1 MSMNLYVGC
10 KATVS
15 VLCTS
20 YRNGI
25 SGKSGV
31 IRHVWSSRRSDG
43 IAGADQEVWP
53 ENYDI
58 YGISIY
64 GMKNPRRYDG
74 CFIVSGKDLVPQMS
88 HDEDAA
94 SDSAQALKIAANSVY
109 GRASCNDDCEE
120 TDMWTKANPNL
131 GIVARW
137 SIRPEKIIFN
147 GPKTIV
153 LWTDGSKT
161 IVSCKAEEQFDPYAG
176 FCAALAKKMYGS
188 TSRIKKILETKSVV
202 HDGAPKVK
210 QTSSLSTFASAV
222 ENAKAII
229 MDCIKPKN

>member
-1 MSMNLYVGC
+1 MSMSLYVGC

-15 VLCTS
+15 VLCTT

-31 IRHVWSSRRSDG
+31 IKHVWSSRRPDG

-64 GMKNPRRYDG
+64 GMRNALRTDG
-74 CFIVSGKDLVPQMS
+74 CFIVSGKDLIPC
-88 HDEDAA
+88 D
-94 SDSAQALKIAANSVY
+94 
-109 GRASCNDDCEE
+109 NDYEE

-131 GIVARW
+131 GMIAQYCKNDIAAVQDFFIQMAG
-137 SIRPEKIIFN
+137 SINPEKIIFN

-153 LWTDGSKT
+153 LWADGSKT

-176 FCAALAKKMYGS
+176 FCAALAN
-188 TSRIKKILETKSVV
+188 KSYQE
-202 HDGAPKVK
+202 D
-210 QTSSLSTFASAV
+210 S
-222 ENAKAII
+222 
-229 MDCIKPKN
+229 